1 MHQMTFST
9 LNVEKYSKRAPQLM
23 RRGPRFYPR
32 RREAAKPTPAP
43 PSIARS
49 SLILLAVIFFNC
61 YPFPVFAETV
71 KLKAGTFVPAVLAQT
86 LSSEESHTG
95 DTVNYTVGSDVVVD
109 GKTVISA
116 GTLIQA
122 TVSYA
127 EEARMIGQPGKMSIS
142 FVSTTAVDDQ
152 KILLLGSKTYVG
164 EDETTGTVV
173 VGVVLCPLALMNSG
187 DEASVGE
194 GTQGRAIVA
203 TNANVEVSN

>member
-1 MHQMTFST
+1 MLKNTQAWTEF
-9 LNVEKYSKRAPQLM
+9 
-23 RRGPRFYPR
+23 
-32 RREAAKPTPAP
+32 
-43 PSIARS
+43 ARS
-49 SLILLAVIFFNC
+49 SLPFPSLPFPSLILLAVIFSS

-86 LSSEESHTG
+86 LSSEETHTG
-95 DTVNYTVGSDVVVD
+95 DIVNYTVGSDVIVG

-122 TVSYA
+122 TVSFA
-127 EEARMIGQPGKMSIS
+127 EEARMVGQPGKMSIQ

-152 KILLLGSKTYVG
+152 KILLQGSKTYVG
-164 EDETTGTVV
+164 DDETTGTVV
-173 VGVVLCPLALMNSG
+173 VGVVLCPLALLNSG

-203 TNANVEVSN
+203 ANTNVEVSN